1 MRQLTPEEIK
11 QREITQEQA
20 KKAMY
25 AGQLTILSMIPT
37 MAEMFSRVEIRE
49 RWDFP
54 YTGYISGAIGAA
66 VGVIL
71 CLLFGKHT
79 PVRQQLRSFDLRV
92 PLMFFLLVE
101 TGGKILFS
109 LTALILSRFSSVTPG
124 ESEQK
129 TLLQMFLTVIVTPIL
144 EELIFRTGMVGVLKK
159 SRIRLLAVLFP
170 AVMFMMM
177 HSSKNLP
184 GRLDVL
190 NAGIF
195 FAICYYETG
204 NILYPMLVHSLHNLT
219 ALFFSVT
226 GGTEN
231 GDRLIGLLQRRV
243 NGYGVLRLPVLI
255 VFALLFIAGMFWLVR
270 VFPKKYAAA
279 ETDEQISGD
288 DGQAG

>member
-11 QREITQEQA
+11 QRELTQEQCR
-20 KKAMY
+20 KVINV
-25 AGQLTILSMIPT
+25 GQLAALAMIPI
-37 MAEMFSRVEIRE
+37 FVELFCSMTIRE
-49 RWDFP
+49 HWKIEHAR
-54 YTGYISGAIGAA
+54 YIGGAVGAIA
-66 VGVIL
+66 GVIL

-79 PVRQQLRSFDLRV
+79 PVRQQFRSFDLRV

-101 TGGKILFS
+101 TGGKLLFS

-170 AVMFMMM
+170 AMMFMMV
-177 HSSKNLP
+177 HTRNLP
-184 GRLDVL
+184 GKLDVL

-255 VFALLFIAGMFWLVR
+255 VFAVIFVAGMIWLVR

-279 ETDEQISGD
+279 EPAEQISGD

>member
-11 QREITQEQA
+11 QREITHE
-20 KKAMY
+20 KCIKAMY
-25 AGQLTILSMIPT
+25 AGQLTMLSMIPT
-37 MAEMFSRVEIRE
+37 LAEVFSRIEIRS

-79 PVRQQLRSFDLRV
+79 PVRQQFRSFDLRV

-129 TLLQMFLTVIVTPIL
+129 TLLQMFLAVIVTPIL

-170 AVMFMMM
+170 AMMFMMV
-177 HSSKNLP
+177 HTRNLP
-184 GRLDVL
+184 GKLDVL

-195 FAICYYETG
+195 LAVCYYETG
-204 NILYPMLVHSLHNLT
+204 NILYPMIVHSLHNLV
-219 ALFFSVT
+219 AMFFT
-226 GGTEN
+226 LAYGTER
-231 GDRLIGLLQRRV
+231 GDRLVGLLQRRV
-243 NGYGVLRLPVLI
+243 NGYGVMRLPVLI

-288 DGQAG
+288 DVAAG